1 MTVVK
6 LQDVAPLDAQPVDE
20 VVNKEARALTFLR
33 SHSGVNMRHS
43 EGTLLTHLE
52 GVYRILQRWECRP
65 ALCFAG
71 LFHSVYGTEHF
82 RRQVI
87 PMAARP
93 SVAEVIGAES
103 EELAYEFCI
112 LDTRAFI
119 ADIEKIA
126 ENAKQQKDQKDSA
139 TMLSPKQSDLLSLFV
154 ANWIE
159 QFPRMRSMQRAHYMK
174 FLKRAKP
181 YLISAAAAEIEA
193 LYGFDTAPSVKSDV
207 TRLKESDS
215 NGGDLKILDDF
226 VPLHLQHRLSALME
240 RNIWRYGWKA
250 ADTQTGHY
258 FWHSHFAGDND
269 DGGETDCEAELEGR
283 PLIAPVVELWH
294 YIRAQLAEDHVLVR
308 AYANGHTF
316 GSDGHVHTDSATSG
330 HFTSIY
336 YAHPRWEPNWG
347 GETVFFDA
355 NRVDVIKAVHPL
367 PGRVVHFK
375 GNILHAARSPTR
387 DCPALRAVVVLKT
400 YCPSYR

>member
-1 MTVVK
+1 MTLVK
-6 LQDVAPLDAQPVDE
+6 LHDVEPLGSKPIDENVDE
-20 VVNKEARALTFLR
+20 EARALAFLR

-43 EGTLLTHLE
+43 EGTLLAHLE
-52 GVYRILQRWECRP
+52 GVYRILQRWQCRP

-82 RRQVI
+82 RRQAI
-87 PMAARP
+87 PVAARP
-93 SVAEVIGAES
+93 RVAEIIGSEAEG
-103 EELAYEFCI
+103 LAFEFCI

-126 ENAKQQKDQKDSA
+126 AGADQQKDNS
-139 TMLSPKQSDLLSLFV
+139 TLLSPKQGDLLHLFV

-159 QFPRMRSMQRAHYMK
+159 QFPRMRSMQRTRYMT

-181 YLISAAAAEIEA
+181 FLILAAAEEIES
-193 LYGFDTAPSVKSDV
+193 LYGFDIAPSAKSEVISFTD
-207 TRLKESDS
+207 SDH
-215 NGGDLKILDDF
+215 GTVDLTTLDNF
-226 VPLHLQHRLSALME
+226 VPPHLQHRLSALME

-294 YIRAQLAEDHVLVR
+294 HVRARLAEDHILVR

-316 GSDGHVHTDSATSG
+316 GSDGHLHTDSTSPG

-355 NRVDVIKAVHPL
+355 NQVDVVKAVHPL
-367 PGRVVHFK
+367 PGRLVHFN
-375 GNILHAARSPTR
+375 GNISHAARSPTR
-387 DCPALRAVVVLKT
+387 DCPALRSVVVLKT
-400 YCPSYR
+400 YCPTYR